1 MTTTTLAVLVPLL
14 PFLGAVAGLLLGRTR
29 PRLRTPPRR
38 PAARSPPS
46 ALAVVVAVRQGGD
59 QAVDAATELTPTG
72 SVPIE
77 LALHIDGFAALV
89 AVLVGLVATCVQI
102 YSTGYLRDDPRYP
115 SYAALVSLFTS
126 AMLLVVYSGDLMVL
140 LVGWEI
146 MGICSYFLV
155 GHYWETPEAR
165 AASLKAFLVTKL
177 GDVPFLIGLFALAA
191 DAGSF
196 RITSILGTVAS
207 GGLDHPTLIALLL
220 LAGVAGKSAQ
230 FPLHTWLPDAMAGP
244 TPVSALI
251 HAATM
256 VAAGVYFVARL
267 LPVFAASAAAL
278 VVLAVMAAVT
288 MVGSALAALAQD
300 DIKRVLAYSTIGQL
314 GYMTGALAVGD
325 RGAAVFHL
333 LSHGAFKALLFLG
346 GGRDHPRRRHQL
358 AGRHVPDERPARP
371 RPRRLLDDDRG
382 APRARRDPAL
392 QRLLLQGGRPRR
404 RRARRH
410 RPRRGHPRRRR
421 LDRPRRRPGH
431 RPAHRRLRDP
441 PVAAR
446 LPRPGSRGPRP
457 RQAAHRHERRAVGA
471 RRPLARLRPR
481 HRPRCPTGST
491 DATSTPTLTTSVL
504 GTGVALVGG
513 LVTYGAWRHTTAM
526 AARVPLGAVAAHPD
540 GDAGL
545 VEAEAIASHAPAY
558 GDMASAPDPADPGRL
573 LLGPLHRHA
582 AVGFHLDA
590 VYAALFVR
598 PVQAAATL
606 VRFLDR
612 EVVDTYVRG
621 AGAAPR
627 WLGAAVRRAQTG
639 NVQTYLERAARRL
652 RRPGGRRRPRR
663 HRGSVSRRDRY
674 QRVRDAVPSRVH
686 RRRPAPRRRRR
697 SAAGPARA
705 DGEAPEQAVLRHGV
719 TVTGAVLIAAIVL
732 ALGFDHDHP
741 SRMQAT
747 TDISW
752 IPALDV
758 RIHLGIDGISLP
770 LLVLTALLTFLCAL
784 YRYFK
789 MPTGPSPKA
798 FVALA
803 PRPRVRH
810 PRHLRR
816 PRPAAVL
823 PRLRDGA
830 HPDVLPH
837 RPLGR

>member
-14 PFLGAVAGLLLGRTR
+14 PFLGAVAGLLLGRTAPGFAR
-29 PRLRTPPRR
+29 PL
-38 PAARSPPS
+38 AVLPS
-46 ALAVVVAVRQGGD
+46 VAALALAAVVAVRQGGG

-72 SVPIE
+72 SVPVE

-89 AVLVGLVATCVQI
+89 AILVGLVATCVQI
-102 YSTGYLRDDPRYP
+102 YSTGYLRHDPRYS

-165 AASLKAFLVTKL
+165 AASIKAFLVTKF

-191 DAGSF
+191 DTGSF
-196 RITSILGTVAS
+196 RITKILGNVAS

-256 VAAGVYFVARL
+256 VAAGVYFIARL

-288 MVGSALAALAQD
+288 MAGSALAALAQD

-333 LSHGAFKALLFLG
+333 LAHGAFKALLFLAAG
-346 GGRDHPRRRHQL
+346 VIIHAAGTNSLAAMSRMKDLRARVPDAYWTMSVALLALAAIPPFSGFFSKESVLGAAEHAAVGHAESVPGAAGWIVLVSGLVTALLTAAYAMRLWLLAFHGHGTEAPDHGKQPVAMNSVLWLLALPSLAFGLATGVLPDWFDGRDL
-358 AGRHVPDERPARP
+358 
-371 RPRRLLDDDRG
+371 
-382 APRARRDPAL
+382 
-392 QRLLLQGGRPRR
+392 
-404 RRARRH
+404 
-410 RPRRGHPRRRR
+410 
-421 LDRPRRRPGH
+421 
-431 RPAHRRLRDP
+431 
-441 PVAAR
+441 
-446 LPRPGSRGPRP
+446 
-457 RQAAHRHERRAVGA
+457 
-471 RRPLARLRPR
+471 
-481 HRPRCPTGST
+481 
-491 DATSTPTLTTSVL
+491 TPTLTTAVL

-513 LVTYGAWRHTTAM
+513 IVTYGAWRHTTAM
-526 AARVPLGAVAAHPD
+526 AGRVPLGAVAAHPD
-540 GDAGL
+540 ADGGL
-545 VEAEAIASHAPAY
+545 VEAEAIASHEPAY
-558 GDMASAPDPADPGRL
+558 GDVASAPDPSDPGRL

-598 PVQAAATL
+598 PVQAAAAL

-621 AGAAPR
+621 AGALPR

-639 NVQTYLERAARRL
+639 NLQTYVSALLAGTVVLVVAA
-652 RRPGGRRRPRR
+652 
-663 HRGSVSRRDRY
+663 
-674 QRVRDAVPSRVH
+674 
-686 RRRPAPRRRRR
+686 
-697 SAAGPARA
+697 
-705 DGEAPEQAVLRHGV
+705 
-719 TVTGAVLIAAIVL
+719 
-732 ALGFDHDHP
+732 
-741 SRMQAT
+741 
-747 TDISW
+747 
-752 IPALDV
+752 
-758 RIHLGIDGISLP
+758 
-770 LLVLTALLTFLCAL
+770 LLVATA
-784 YRYFK
+784 
-789 MPTGPSPKA
+789 
-798 FVALA
+798 
-803 PRPRVRH
+803 
-810 PRHLRR
+810 
-816 PRPAAVL
+816 
-823 PRLRDGA
+823 GA
-830 HPDVLPH
+830 
-837 RPLGR
+837 